1 MNQRAPRTAAFASAI
16 ATMSLIALI
25 GNAFL
30 GKYPGQ
36 EGQRVL
42 LKPLFSGFFSGKEN
56 DYWATTGWSGQEWIW
71 LLVTICLG
79 LIAVWGRMER
89 PVPDLPPRRSVEEQI
104 ADFES
109 ASTAVGTTK
118 ESSVTQ
124 NTSNIISSIIGESTT
139 VDARQVASATAL
151 LSSGDLGSYAAS
163 VVSERNT
170 DIESR
175 TFESELQPKELE
187 EVSVQ
192 DRDFVSDG
200 PAYIPLPG
208 KEDVKEPMKS
218 IRDSS
223 TEFVADGP
231 AYIPLP
237 DLPEFEGDD
246 SVHLPDMTDLDDL
259 LEPVETLPELPNLDD
274 LF

>member
-1 MNQRAPRTAAFASAI
+1 MDQRAPRTAAFASTV

-36 EGQRVL
+36 EGQRAL
-42 LKPLFSGFFSGKEN
+42 LKPLFSGFLSGKEN
-56 DYWATTGWSGQEWIW
+56 DYWATTGWSEQEWIW
-71 LLVTICLG
+71 LVFTICLG
-79 LIAVWGRMER
+79 LIVVWGRMER
-89 PVPDLPPRRSVEEQI
+89 PVPELPPRRSVEEQI

-109 ASTAVGTTK
+109 ASTTVGTAQDA
-118 ESSVTQ
+118 SITQ

-139 VDARQVASATAL
+139 VDARQVESATAL
-151 LSSGDLGSYAAS
+151 LSSGELGSYAAS

-175 TFESELQPKELE
+175 TFESELQPKEPE

-208 KEDVKEPMKS
+208 KEEVKEPIQV
-218 IRDSS
+218 IRDPSK
-223 TEFVADGP
+223 EFVSDGP
-231 AYIPLP
+231 AHIPLP
-237 DLPEFEGDD
+237 DLPEFDEERSED
-246 SVHLPDMTDLDDL
+246 LPEMPDLDDL
-259 LEPVETLPELPNLDD
+259 LEPAETLPQLPDLDD